1 VQRRSHDFYAAI
13 DQKGVSAKGARRIEQ
28 IVQAGSEI
36 LLKHGLWSVSKRR
49 IANDLGISDGNVGY
63 YFPTRKSLWNA
74 VVRYELDEY
83 YRRHHPPSAVAA
95 DDVRARFD
103 EYILRYIGE
112 YQDRF
117 VRIFFSQILTVAEVD
132 EAIAAFRDEI
142 YEDFLAQT
150 VARARPLVPDL
161 DEQGLEQR
169 ALLIVTLL
177 EGLHAVSAFRPSSI
191 EPDEHFLRRVLD
203 EVHAIL
209 GTGLR
214 PQRGQIT

>member
-1 VQRRSHDFYAAI
+1 MLNRSHDFYAAI

-36 LLKHGLWSVSKRR
+36 LLAHGLWSVSKRR
-49 IANDLGISDGNVGY
+49 IANDLGISDGNIGY
-63 YFPTRKSLWNA
+63 YFPTRQSLWNA

-83 YRRHHPPSAVAA
+83 YRRHHPPSQVAA
-95 DDVRARFD
+95 DDVQARFD
-103 EYILRYIGE
+103 EYILRYVGE

-132 EAIAAFRDEI
+132 EMIAGFRDEI

-150 VARARPLVPDL
+150 VDRARPLVPGM
-161 DEQGLEQR
+161 DEQELEQR
-169 ALLIVTLL
+169 ALLIVSLL
-177 EGLHAVSAFRPSSI
+177 EGLHAVSAFRPNSI
-191 EPDEHFLRRVLD
+191 EPDEHFRRRVLD

-209 GTGLR
+209 V
-214 PQRGQIT
+214 RGSRAARA

>member
-1 VQRRSHDFYAAI
+1 MLNRSHDFYAAI
-13 DQKGVSAKGARRIEQ
+13 DQQGVSAKGARRIEQ
-28 IVQAGSEI
+28 IVKAGSEI
-36 LLKHGLWSVSKRR
+36 LLEHGLGSVSKRR

-63 YFPTRKSLWNA
+63 YFPTRQSLWTA

-83 YRRHHPPSAVAA
+83 YRRHHPPSQVAA

-103 EYILRYIGE
+103 EYVLRYVGE

-132 EAIAAFRDEI
+132 EVIAGFRDEI

-150 VARARPLVPDL
+150 VDRARPLVPGM
-161 DEQGLEQR
+161 DEQELEQR
-169 ALLIVTLL
+169 ALLIISLL
-177 EGLHAVSAFRPSSI
+177 EGLHAVSAFRPNSI
-191 EPDEHFLRRVLD
+191 EPDEHFRRRVLD

-209 GTGLR
+209 V
-214 PQRGQIT
+214 RGSRAARS